1 VKLVFV
7 HGWGFDSSI
16 WDKLVQSFS
25 DRGCSDYSFSERGYF
40 SAPAEP
46 ELAGDF
52 VAVTQSFGTMRLL
65 SALLPGCRG
74 IVAING
80 FDRFTETGDFT
91 GVATRMVERM
101 IARFGD
107 APDDV
112 LSDFRKR
119 CGSDAS
125 FGAIDGALLL
135 EDLTALRDGDCRS
148 EAARCGLPIL
158 SLQGACDPILPP
170 AMREAVFAGA
180 ARCEH
185 RILESGG
192 HFLPLQEPA
201 TCADAI
207 CAFMERLT

>member
-1 VKLVFV
+1 VKLIFV

-16 WDKLVQSFS
+16 WDELAQNFS
-25 DRGCSDYSFSERGYF
+25 DRGHSDCGFSERGYF
-40 SAPAEP
+40 GAPGEP
-46 ELAGDF
+46 ELVGDF
-52 VAVTQSFGTMRLL
+52 VAVTHSFGTMRFLAA
-65 SALLPGCRG
+65 SRPGCRG

-80 FDRFTETGDFT
+80 FDRFTATGDFT
-91 GVATRMVERM
+91 GVAARMVERM

-107 APDDV
+107 APDDL

-148 EAARCGLPIL
+148 EAARCGQPIL

-180 ARCEH
+180 ARCER

-192 HFLPLQEPA
+192 HLLPLQEPA

-207 CAFMERLT
+207 CAFMEHLT